1 MKIRILRAIIA
12 GSLIASTLT
21 LSACQS
27 NQSPDTS
34 TLSGSHSN
42 QASDTADLM
51 ADVKAASHE
60 TVKTDDAF
68 KNAYDNFS
76 VELLKKCF
84 DGKSNTLIS
93 PLSVSSALTMTANG
107 ANGQTKDEME
117 KVLGN
122 GISLDELNKY
132 LSSFGGSLTS
142 GEDFKLK
149 NANSIWFRDE
159 ENRLTVEKDFL
170 QTNADY
176 FGAAIYKRAFDN
188 DTCKEINSWVNDNTD
203 GMINKILD
211 SIPEEAIMYLINAVS
226 FDAEWEN
233 VYKENDISEGKFTN
247 SEDKLMNVT
256 MMHSTESIYL
266 ESDGCIGFIKQYK
279 GGKYS
284 FAALLPDNDIASF
297 ISSLSGEKLCKILSS
312 TESFSVETKLPKF
325 GYEYSSNLNDALSS
339 LGMPT
344 AFDEINADFSG
355 IGKSTVGNISIGKVI
370 HKTKIE
376 VNEKGTKAGAAAL
389 VEMVDNA
396 CALNEKQVIL
406 NRPFMYMILDNET
419 MLPLFAGIYTGV

>member
-1 MKIRILRAIIA
+1 MKRKFT
-12 GSLIASTLT
+12 SLTLT
-21 LSACQS
+21 SAILISALSLSACQS
-27 NQSPDTS
+27 EKPLET
-34 TLSGSHSN
+34 T
-42 QASDTADLM
+42 DLM
-51 ADVKAASHE
+51 TGIKAASHE
-60 TVKTDDAF
+60 TVKPDDAF
-68 KNAYDNFS
+68 KSAYDNFS

-93 PLSVSSALTMTANG
+93 PLSVSTALTMTANG

-117 KVLGN
+117 KVLGS
-122 GISLDELNKY
+122 GMPLDELNIY
-132 LSSFGGSLTS
+132 LSSFSGSLTS

-149 NANSIWFRDE
+149 NANSIWFI
-159 ENRLTVEKDFL
+159 KDNNFNVNNEFL
-170 QTNADY
+170 QTNADFY
-176 FGAAIYKRAFDN
+176 HAEIYKRAYN
-188 DTCKEINSWVNDNTD
+188 SEIVNDINNWVSEHTD
-203 GMINKILD
+203 GMIDKILD
-211 SIPEEAIMYLINAVS
+211 NIPDDAIMYLINAVS

-233 VYKENDISEGKFTN
+233 VYKENDIADGKFTN

-256 MMHSTESIYL
+256 MMHSAESIYL
-266 ESDGCIGFIKQYK
+266 ESDGCKGFIKQYK

-297 ISSLSGEKLCKILSS
+297 ISSLSGEKLCRILSS
-312 TESFSVETKLPKF
+312 TESCSVETKLPKF
-325 GYEYSSNLNDALSS
+325 SYEYSDTLNNALSQ

-344 AFDEINADFSG
+344 AFDENNADFSG

-396 CALNEKQVIL
+396 CAINEKQVIL